1 MGFYREVIFPRSL
14 DWVMSQPLFTLYR
27 QELLAS
33 VSGEV
38 LEIGLGTGLNIPHYP
53 STVAKLTAIDG
64 NKGMNK
70 LAQKRIRAATIKVD
84 SQVLNG
90 ETLPMENNSFDNV
103 VCTWTLCS
111 IQKVEEAIA
120 EIHRILKP
128 EGKFF
133 FIEHGLS
140 EEKKVQVWQHSLT
153 PLQKIIADGCHLN
166 RNMQQLIET
175 KFNHLT
181 MTKFYAPKIPKF
193 LGYMYKGIATKEVI

>member
-14 DWVMSQPLFTLYR
+14 DWAMSQPPFTLYR

-38 LEIGLGTGLNIPHYP
+38 LEIGLGTGLNIPHYSP
-53 STVAKLTAIDG
+53 ALAKLTAIDS

-70 LAQKRIRAATIKVD
+70 LAQKRIKAATIKVD

-90 ETLPMENNSFDNV
+90 ENFPWEDNSLDNV

-111 IQKVEEAIA
+111 IQKVEQAIA

-140 EEKKVQVWQHSLT
+140 EERKIQIWQHRLT
-153 PLQKIIADGCHLN
+153 SLQKIIADGCHLN

>member
-1 MGFYREVIFPRSL
+1 
-14 DWVMSQPLFTLYR
+14 
-27 QELLAS
+27 
-33 VSGEV
+33 
-38 LEIGLGTGLNIPHYP
+38 
-53 STVAKLTAIDG
+53 
-64 NKGMNK
+64 
-70 LAQKRIRAATIKVD
+70 
-84 SQVLNG
+84 
-90 ETLPMENNSFDNV
+90 NSFDNV

-111 IQKVEEAIA
+111 IQKVEQAIA

-140 EEKKVQVWQHSLT
+140 EERKIQIWQHRLT
-153 PLQKIIADGCHLN
+153 SLQKIIADGCHLN